1 MEGIG
6 IPTLPCL
13 TILERRP
20 YIFVH
25 LAQGTHMRANLNLD
39 QFQSLPVELRL
50 GQGRIYLENERMV
63 LLHIQALDALRGE
76 LIQTLGTHR
85 ARGLLM
91 RMGFEGGKH
100 DAEMARRLVPE
111 ASDKDLLLIGPALHA
126 LEGVAHIKPT
136 SLNVDIARGLFE
148 MEADWDYSYE
158 AELQLRNRGKSDEV
172 PVCWMKLGYAS
183 GFASTL
189 VRRTILFR
197 EVECMGCG
205 HRRCHVI
212 GKTVEMWGG
221 NAAEELKLMQPD
233 RVADQLVALQE
244 QVSML
249 RHSLGSEIDA
259 GFMIGASPSFLRAYE
274 LVEKVAQT
282 QSTVLLLG
290 ETGVGK
296 EMFARSLHALSSR
309 RSNPFVAVNCGA
321 LPENLIEAELFGV
334 EKGAYTGADRS
345 RPGRFELAKGG
356 TLFLDEIGDLSAS
369 AQVKL
374 LRVLQNGEF
383 ERIGDTRTRR
393 AEVRIVAATNRDLAE
408 RMKEGGFRAD
418 LFFRIN
424 SFPIT
429 LPPLRARRED
439 ILPLAAHFIRKI
451 CAREGKTISG
461 MTDQA
466 EEALLAYNWPGNIRE
481 LENVVE
487 RSVILTE
494 SGSMIDLPILNN
506 GPSFVPA
513 PLSAALAEAAAIN
526 ESDIANKVIGGVF
539 SIRDIEAKVI
549 ELAVERSNGNLA
561 EAARL
566 VGISRRQ
573 LTYRRANARRTKR
586 VT

>member
-1 MEGIG
+1 
-6 IPTLPCL
+6 
-13 TILERRP
+13 
-20 YIFVH
+20 
-25 LAQGTHMRANLNLD
+25 
-39 QFQSLPVELRL
+39 VELRL
-50 GQGRIYLENERMV
+50 GEGRIYLENERMV
-63 LLHIQALDALRGE
+63 LLHIQALNALRGE

-91 RMGFEGGKH
+91 RMGFEGGRH
-100 DAEMARRLVPE
+100 DAEMARRLLPK
-111 ASDKDLLLIGPALHA
+111 ASDEDLLLIGPALHA

-136 SLNVDIARGLFE
+136 SVRIDIARGIFE

-158 AELQLRNRGKSDEV
+158 AELQLRNYGTGNV

-183 GFASTL
+183 GYASTL
-189 VRRTILFR
+189 VGHTILFR

-205 HRRCHVI
+205 YPRCHVI

-221 NAAEELKLMQPD
+221 DAADELKLMQPD
-233 RVADQLVALQE
+233 RVADQLITLQE
-244 QVSML
+244 QVSIL

-259 GFMIGASPSFLRAYE
+259 GFMIGASPAFLRAYE

-309 RSNPFVAVNCGA
+309 RSKPFVAVNCGA
-321 LPENLIEAELFGV
+321 LLENLIEAELFGV
-334 EKGAYTGADRS
+334 ERGAYTGADRS

-356 TLFLDEIGDLSAS
+356 TLFLDEIGELSAS

-374 LRVLQNGEF
+374 LRVLQTGEF
-383 ERIGDTRTRR
+383 ERIGDTRTRM
-393 AEVRIVAATNRDLAE
+393 AEARVVAATNRDLNQ
-408 RMKEGGFRAD
+408 RMEKGEFRTD
-418 LFFRIN
+418 LFFRLN
-424 SFPIT
+424 SFPIA
-429 LPPLRARRED
+429 LPPLRERRED

-451 CAREGKTISG
+451 CAREGKTIAG
-461 MTDQA
+461 MTDRAQ
-466 EEALLAYNWPGNIRE
+466 EQLLGYHWPGNIRE
-481 LENVVE
+481 LENVIE

-494 SGSMIDLPILNN
+494 SGDKIDLPFANY
-506 GPSFVPA
+506 GPSFAPA
-513 PLSAALAEAAAIN
+513 TIPTRTAELTQIS
-526 ESDIANKVIGGVF
+526 ESDVAHKVIGGAF

-549 ELAVERSNGNLA
+549 ELAVERSNGNLS

-573 LTYRRANARRTKR
+573 LAYRRARRGAN
-586 VT
+586 

>member
-1 MEGIG
+1 M
-6 IPTLPCL
+6 
-13 TILERRP
+13 
-20 YIFVH
+20 H
-25 LAQGTHMRANLNLD
+25 ANLNLE
-39 QFQSLPVELRL
+39 QFQALPVELRL
-50 GQGRIYLENERMV
+50 GGGRIYLENERMV

-91 RMGFEGGKH
+91 RMGFEGGRH

-111 ASDKDLLLIGPALHA
+111 ASDEDLMLIGPALHA

-136 SLNVDIARGLFE
+136 SLKIDIARGIFE

-158 AELQLRNRGKSDEV
+158 AELQLRNHGKSDKV

-189 VRRTILFR
+189 VGRTILFR
-197 EVECMGCG
+197 EIRCMGCG
-205 HRRCHVI
+205 YLRCHVI
-212 GKTVEMWGG
+212 GKTVEMWSG
-221 NAAEELKLMQPD
+221 NADEELKLMQPD
-233 RVADQLVALQE
+233 RIADQLIALQE

-249 RHSLGSEIDA
+249 RHSLGTEIDA
-259 GFMIGASPSFLRAYE
+259 GFMIGASPAFLRAYE

-309 RSNPFVAVNCGA
+309 RSKPFVAVNCGA

-356 TLFLDEIGDLSAS
+356 TLFLDEVGELSAS

-374 LRVLQNGEF
+374 LRVLQSGEF
-383 ERIGDTRTRR
+383 ERIGDTRTRK
-393 AEVRIVAATNRDLAE
+393 AEVRIVAATNRDLTE
-408 RMKEGGFRAD
+408 RMKEGAFRPD
-418 LFFRIN
+418 LFFRLN

-429 LPPLRARRED
+429 LPPLRERRDD

-451 CAREGKTISG
+451 CVREGKTVAG

-466 EEALLAYNWPGNIRE
+466 QEQLLAYHWPGNIRE
-481 LENVVE
+481 LENVME
-487 RSVILTE
+487 RSVILTK
-494 SGSMIDLPILNN
+494 SGDDIDLPFANY
-506 GPSFVPA
+506 GSSFAPA
-513 PLSAALAEAAAIN
+513 LAPALSAGSTAID
-526 ESDIANKVIGGVF
+526 EIAGKVIGGGI
-539 SIRDIEAKVI
+539 SIRDIEAKVL
-549 ELAVERSNGNLA
+549 ELAVERCNGNLS

-566 VGISRRQ
+566 MGISRRQ
-573 LTYRRANARRTKR
+573 LAYRRGHGRAN
-586 VT
+586 